1 MILKINILKTNF
13 YFMKNTFF
21 NKKIN
26 KDNFKSFI
34 KNIDK
39 YKVGFYS
46 VGLYPASLAYNCA
59 MHSHKKNIL
68 LAPRPGR
75 DILGAFSKEILSNM
89 DSKIIEKIL
98 AMGSN
103 LEKKTS
109 KSYDLIDLILK
120 CHIVILSSNSNH
132 IKKDIDTA
140 IQLKKDLNR
149 ENVILTCLVG
159 SFCLDEYDEHPFILC
174 EKYPELAFFTGFH
187 RHGALR
193 NNRDSFSANFCHPDT
208 LTALLATNILNQLS
222 PKINVSPSVHNIE
235 CQYIKAI
242 KNISS
247 IFAGFVNSYHSDKP
261 GMLPT
266 INSVLLSQCF
276 DQAAKVSSLIRK
288 KNHINDNLI
297 SLKELGY
304 RSEKI
309 KGENFFDK
317 NIIEQSDYTFSQLNA
332 VIADVL
338 GSMSLPIEGKPTRNF
353 QAGQVLSDMFFKFK
367 RCPKDMPEF
376 LYFCKENNLSEG
388 GLEGLKSLNL
398 WPNIYSK
405 YSLNNN
411 HSSMINLIYLCF
423 YGSDIEK
430 KDIFQVLTN
439 SKELIDYSQ
448 ESVKTNQGLEI
459 RNNLLGINI
468 SKDYEKLYSLLFV
481 KEIENNY
488 ENKLKNNFLLEESK
502 FLKVIK
508 IVNKYFN
515 N

>member
-1 MILKINILKTNF
+1 
-13 YFMKNTFF
+13 MKNNFF

-26 KDNFKSFI
+26 ENNFKSFI

-59 MHSHKKNIL
+59 MHSSKKNIL

-75 DILGAFSKEILSNM
+75 DLLGAFSKDVLSKM
-89 DSKIIEKIL
+89 DPKIIERIL
-98 AMGSN
+98 EMGLNTNKENYSF
-103 LEKKTS
+103 
-109 KSYDLIDLILK
+109 YDLKDLILN

-132 IKKDIDTA
+132 IKKDIDKA
-140 IQLKKDLNR
+140 IKLKKDLNR
-149 ENVILTCLVG
+149 ENVVLTCLVG
-159 SFCLDEYDEHPFILC
+159 SFCLDEDNKNPFILC
-174 EKYPELAFFTGFH
+174 DKYPELAFFTGFH

-193 NNRDSFSANFCHPDT
+193 NSKDTFSANFCHPNSF
-208 LTALLATNILNQLS
+208 TAFLASKILNQLS
-222 PKINVSPSVHNIE
+222 PKINVSPAVHNIE

-242 KNISS
+242 KNVSS

-276 DQAAKVSSLIRK
+276 DQAAKVSNFIRK
-288 KNHINDNLI
+288 KHKIDDNLI
-297 SLKELGY
+297 SLQELGY
-304 RSEKI
+304 GSEKI
-309 KGENFFDK
+309 KGENVQNK
-317 NIIEQSDYTFSQLNA
+317 TISEQSDYTFSQLNA

-338 GSMSLPIEGKPTRNF
+338 GSMSMPIEGNPTRNF
-353 QAGQVLSDMFFKFK
+353 QAGQVLSDMFFRFK
-367 RCPKDMPEF
+367 RCPKDLSEF
-376 LYFCKENNLSEG
+376 LNFCKKNNLSEG

-405 YSLNNN
+405 YLINNY

-448 ESVKTNQGLEI
+448 ESVKTSKGLEI
-459 RNNLLGINI
+459 KNNLLGINI
-468 SKDYEKLYSLLFV
+468 FEEYDRLYDFLFKKDIEDIYKNVSK
-481 KEIENNY
+481 
-488 ENKLKNNFLLEESK
+488 NKNLMETSK
-502 FLKVIK
+502 YIKVIK
-508 IVNKYFN
+508 TVNKYFAN
-515 N
+515 